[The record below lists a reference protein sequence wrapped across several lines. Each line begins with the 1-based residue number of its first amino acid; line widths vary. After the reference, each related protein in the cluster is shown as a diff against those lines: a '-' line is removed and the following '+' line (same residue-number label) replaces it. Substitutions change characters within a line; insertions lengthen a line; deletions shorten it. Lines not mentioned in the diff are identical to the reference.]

1 MFPEYWLRGVP
12 FRDDAYTE
20 EQWRR
25 HLTWKRYIPGAA
37 ATARSVPGSCACRR
51 APAAH
56 LPPTRLPTHQTLP
69 LHLHPPEPKMLA
81 VVVVSL
87 APVWGWSV
95 FAALC
100 VASYVTWA
108 EPAGAPRI
116 SGKAAAYD
124 LIFTLTSFALSL
136 LLLFKTNSRCACAQ
150 R

>member
-1 MFPEYWLRGVP
+1 
-12 FRDDAYTE
+12 
-20 EQWRR
+20 
-25 HLTWKRYIPGAA
+25 
-37 ATARSVPGSCACRR
+37 
-51 APAAH
+51 
-56 LPPTRLPTHQTLP
+56 
-69 LHLHPPEPKMLA
+69 MLA

-124 LIFTLTSFALSL
+124 LLFGLTSFALSL
-136 LLLFKTNSRCACAQ
+136 LLLFKTNSRCACVQ
-150 R
+150 Q